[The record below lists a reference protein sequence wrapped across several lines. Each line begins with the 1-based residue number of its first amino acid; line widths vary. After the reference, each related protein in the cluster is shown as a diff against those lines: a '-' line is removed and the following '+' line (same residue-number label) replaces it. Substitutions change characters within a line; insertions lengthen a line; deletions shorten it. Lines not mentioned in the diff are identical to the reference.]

1 MKISLDTFEQEID
14 ETILKRGLS
23 YFKNN
28 KVTDFFEK
36 APGEFEAIV
45 EGDERYNLTFK
56 IENRVLVENSCSCP
70 YNYGP
75 ICKHAV
81 AALFFYLQD
90 ELCIQP
96 KGEKKPVTAPKS
108 KAKKDTFN
116 VILNKVGHEELAG
129 FVEKMSATS
138 PDFKNAFLSYFSSY
152 SEDMSVKFYAGQL
165 RPLLTAVRNRYGYA
179 DRNKVKAA
187 EVVID
192 QMLESSDRAIARNL
206 HEVVFHINAALV
218 EEMDRYANHTDDSNG
233 YLNSYIYTA
242 LENLTALVALKL
254 DESLRKTMYKYFL
267 DKFRK
272 KKYKGWDWHE
282 KQLKFASSLVT
293 TDKEFDEI
301 IQLLHAADYNE
312 ELSFYYRDKYIQMEF
327 ELIKHY
333 KGKDEALVFAG
344 LCSNV
349 VFMRR
354 ELIQDAVET
363 GDLDAAKM
371 LANNAINF
379 PQENNIRSTIEW
391 EDWLFKIAILEK
403 NPDVLN
409 LALKNFYAAED
420 NRAIEYFDFVKK
432 VVSSGEWQEIL
443 QEILTNLKRS
453 VNWKHE
459 YLFRT
464 ICVKENRPDLLFQS
478 LMNNKFHTRVP
489 SEYEEFLLPT
499 HRVGLAQLYVES
511 VKDYLSHNMGKDKY
525 KYAARMIRN
534 IIKIGAHEQAAS
546 LISEIR
552 ETYYNRPSLLQ
563 ELNRV

>member
-1 MKISLDTFEQEID
+1 MKILLDNFEQEID
-14 ETILKRGLS
+14 ETVLKRGLS

-36 APGEFEAIV
+36 TPGEFEAIV
-45 EGDERYNLTFK
+45 EGDESYNLTFK

-70 YNYGP
+70 YNFGP

-90 ELCIQP
+90 ELSIQP
-96 KGEKKPVTAPKS
+96 KGEKKTVAAPKS
-108 KAKKDTFN
+108 KAKKDTIN
-116 VILNKVGHEELAG
+116 DILHKVSHEELAG
-129 FVEKMSATS
+129 FVEKMSATN
-138 PDFKNAFLSYFSSY
+138 PGFKGAFLSYFSIY

-165 RPLLTAVRNRYGYA
+165 RPLLSAVSNRYGYA
-179 DRNKVKAA
+179 DRNKVKSA
-187 EVVID
+187 EVVIE

-218 EEMDRYANHTDDSNG
+218 EEMDRYVNHTDDSNG

-272 KKYKGWDWHE
+272 KKYEGWDWHE

-293 TDKEFDEI
+293 TDKEFNEVT
-301 IQLLHAADYNE
+301 QLLHANDYKD
-312 ELSFYYRDKYIQMEF
+312 ELSFYYRDKYIQLEF
-327 ELIKHY
+327 EHIKHY
-333 KGKDEALVFAG
+333 KGKDEALDFAG

-349 VFMRR
+349 VSMRR

-363 GDLDAAKM
+363 GNLDTAKM
-371 LANNAINF
+371 LADNAINF
-379 PQENNIRSTIEW
+379 PQENNIRSTNEW

-403 NPDVLN
+403 NPDILN
-409 LALKNFYAAED
+409 LAMKNFYAAED
-420 NRAIEYFDFVKK
+420 NRAIEYFDFIKK
-432 VVSSGEWQEIL
+432 AVSSAEWQEIL
-443 QEILTNLKRS
+443 LEILTNLKSS

-464 ICVKENRPDLLFQS
+464 ICVKENRPDLLFQD
-478 LMNNKFHTRVP
+478 LMKSKFLTPVP
-489 SEYEEFLLPT
+489 SVYEEFLLPT
-499 HRVGLAQLYVES
+499 HRVGLAQLYAES
-511 VKDYLSHNMGKDKY
+511 IKDYLSHNLGKDKY
-525 KYAARMIRN
+525 KYAVQMIRRL
-534 IIKIGAHEQAAS
+534 IKIGAREQAAS
-546 LISEIR
+546 LISELR
-552 ETYYNRPSLLQ
+552 ETYHNRPSLLQ